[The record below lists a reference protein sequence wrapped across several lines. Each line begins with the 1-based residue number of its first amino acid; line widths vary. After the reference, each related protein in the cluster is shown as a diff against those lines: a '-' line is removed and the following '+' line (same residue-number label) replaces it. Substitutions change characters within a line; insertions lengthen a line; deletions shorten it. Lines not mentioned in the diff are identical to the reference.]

1 MIKMKIG
8 NIKLE
13 NNIVIAPMAGI
24 TDTAYRTILKE
35 MGAGLLFTEMIS
47 AKGLYYNDRKTNE
60 LLRIEEKNKPVAIQL
75 FGSEPKIFQEVI
87 KKYINKN
94 ENIEFIDINL
104 GCPAPKIVK
113 NGDGSALMKNPDL
126 IGEIIYKIRKVSE
139 KPITAKIRSGWDE
152 DNLNAVEVAKII
164 EEAGASGVTVHG
176 RHRQQ
181 FYSGKSDRKI
191 IKEVKD
197 NLNIPVIGNG
207 DIFTVEDAKLMQEET
222 GCDGI
227 MLARG
232 ILGNPWLV
240 KFLSDKNLV
249 EKKHISNNEKVNMI
263 LKHFD
268 LIERYK
274 GRRRALLEM
283 RKHTG
288 WYIKGMKNAAK
299 IRGKINKVKDK
310 KEFERIIRELLISA
324 GLKS

>member
-1 MIKMKIG
+1 MKIG
-8 NIKLE
+8 KIELE

-47 AKGLYYNDRKTNE
+47 AKGLYYNDKKTNE
-60 LLRIEEKNKPVAIQL
+60 LLKIEEKNKPLGIQL

-87 KKYINKN
+87 KKYINNN
-94 ENIEFIDINL
+94 ESIGLIDLNL

-113 NGDGSALMKNPDL
+113 NGDGSALMKKPDL
-126 IGEIIYKIRKVSE
+126 VGEIIYKIKKVSE

-152 DNLNAVEVAKII
+152 ESLNAVEVAKII
-164 EEAGASGVTVHG
+164 EEAGANGVTVHG

-181 FYSGKSDRKI
+181 FYSGKADRSI

-207 DIFTVEDAKLMQEET
+207 DIFTVEDARLMQEET

-249 EKKHISNNEKVNMI
+249 EEKHIPNNEKVNMI

-299 IRGKINKVKDK
+299 IRDKINKVKDK
-310 KEFERIIRELLISA
+310 KEFERIIRELM
-324 GLKS
+324 

>member
-47 AKGLYYNDRKTNE
+47 AKGLYYNDKKTNE
-60 LLRIEEKNKPVAIQL
+60 LLKIEEKNKPLGIQL

-87 KKYINKN
+87 KKYINNN
-94 ENIEFIDINL
+94 ESIGLIDLNL

-113 NGDGSALMKNPDL
+113 NGDGSALMKKPDL
-126 IGEIIYKIRKVSE
+126 VGEIIYKIKKVSE

-152 DNLNAVEVAKII
+152 ESLNAVEVAKII
-164 EEAGASGVTVHG
+164 EEAGANGVTVHG

-181 FYSGKSDRKI
+181 FYSGKADRSI

-222 GCDGI
+222 RCDGI
-227 MLARG
+227 MLSRG

-240 KFLSDKNLV
+240 KSLSDRHIG
-249 EKKHISNNEKVNMI
+249 EETYISNEEKANMI
-263 LKHFD
+263 LKHFN
-268 LIERYK
+268 LIEKYK
-274 GRRRALLEM
+274 GKRRALLEM

-299 IRGKINKVKDK
+299 IRDKINKVKDK
-310 KEFERIIRELLISA
+310 KEFERIVAELIM
-324 GLKS
+324 

>member
-1 MIKMKIG
+1 MKIG
-8 NIKLE
+8 KIELE

-47 AKGLYYNDRKTNE
+47 AKGLYYNDKKTNE
-60 LLRIEEKNKPVAIQL
+60 LLKIEEKNKPLGIQL

-87 KKYINKN
+87 KKYINNN
-94 ENIEFIDINL
+94 ESIGLIDLNL

-113 NGDGSALMKNPDL
+113 NGDGSALMKKPDL
-126 IGEIIYKIRKVSE
+126 VGEIIYKIKKVSE

-152 DNLNAVEVAKII
+152 ESLNAVEVAKII
-164 EEAGASGVTVHG
+164 EEAGANGVTVHG

-181 FYSGKSDRKI
+181 FYSGKADRSI